1 MIKYGAPSVSWMA
14 SGSYALKN
22 RRSLQPNKIQVRRNG
37 PGFRSDRSVG
47 LTALGMKLACA
58 LLMITIFSLL
68 VSVNEVYSEEPSIA
82 TPFFT
87 VGVDKAKGPAEPTVI
102 LQIFLLM
109 TVLSLA
115 PAILIML
122 TSFTR
127 IVIVLSLLR
136 RALGTNQMPPNQV
149 MVGLALFLT
158 FFIMTP
164 VWQQM
169 NQDALQPY
177 LEKKIDHQQAFDS
190 AAKPLKEFMFKQTR
204 EKDLALFVDIAKA
217 ERPRT
222 IEDIPTKVLIPSFI
236 ISEVKTAFQ
245 IGLLLY
251 VPFLIIDMVVASV
264 LLSMGM
270 MMLPPIMISLPFKLM
285 LFVLADGWYLLVGSL
300 VKSFA

>member
-1 MIKYGAPSVSWMA
+1 MMPHC
-14 SGSYALKN
+14 
-22 RRSLQPNKIQVRRNG
+22 R
-37 PGFRSDRSVG
+37 
-47 LTALGMKLACA
+47 
-58 LLMITIFSLL
+58 
-68 VSVNEVYSEEPSIA
+68 PSICGSGKSQRRYPWLLIISLTIGISLCA
-82 TPFFT
+82 VLGAAPEAAAAET
-87 VGVDKAKGPAEPTVI
+87 AESPAFIRIDMDSTQQPGKMAVV

-109 TVLSLA
+109 TILSLA

-127 IVIVLSLLR
+127 CVIVLSLLR
-136 RALGTNQMPPNQV
+136 RALGTMQMPPNQV
-149 MVGLALFLT
+149 IIGLALFLT

-164 VWQQM
+164 VWQQV

-177 LEKKIDHQQAFDS
+177 LDEKIDQQQALQN
-190 AAKPLKEFMFKQTR
+190 AAAPLRKFMFKQTR
-204 EKDLALFVDIAKA
+204 EKDLALFVEIAKVQ
-217 ERPRT
+217 RPKDVS
-222 IEDIPTKVLIPSFI
+222 DIPTSVLIPSFI

-285 LFVLADGWYLLVGSL
+285 LFVLSDGWNLLIGSL
-300 VKSFA
+300 VRSFV